1 MFYSE
6 KIKFIQTQ
14 AVSPIYMSRVHHRTH
29 KVSKNE
35 SSTSADQ
42 RNNGEVETAS
52 LGDGS
57 RHKPVHQSMDENE
70 RPSHYYESRE
80 SNPADAHLYN
90 VCSDH
95 YDRPQNLMKE
105 SGAYKNHHLSGN
117 DKDSNQGNMETKQ
130 DPAAKS
136 KIFMPESITH
146 WCIYKLKVAL

>member
-1 MFYSE
+1 
-6 KIKFIQTQ
+6 
-14 AVSPIYMSRVHHRTH
+14 MSRVQHRTH
-29 KVSKNE
+29 TVSKDE

-42 RNNGEVETAS
+42 SNKGEVETAS

-80 SNPADAHLYN
+80 STPADVHLYDA
-90 VCSDH
+90 CFDH

-105 SGAYKNHHLSGN
+105 SGAYENHHLSGN
-117 DKDSNQGNMETKQ
+117 DKDSNQGNKETKQ
-130 DPAAKS
+130 DPAANS